1 MDNNDE
7 ILQNLIKRIYHLE
20 QEVIRLGGEP
30 YKKENASI
38 PKVNEPVVKV
48 KEQLQKEQSVA
59 VTDTTTSKTSNKPV
73 NKKSNVENKI
83 GKNGMAIVA
92 SILIFFSLVLF
103 AGIAFSYLSD
113 ITKVVIMYL
122 ISIAIAAFGI
132 VKTTKL
138 DMEKNARFKTF
149 YTTIA
154 ACGIGAVYITD
165 LVAYFGFKCLPLIPF
180 IIMLVIWMV
189 ITMYLS
195 YKCSTIFAYICNI
208 GLIIATVLTA
218 VQFNSSIV
226 AFILYTIC
234 LAALYMI
241 LRQENFNKDSF
252 FFIQYPVVFI
262 LLSCAVET
270 GALSYTIFIV
280 LLVSVF
286 VLANLIYRIE
296 KKHIGT
302 NVAVVV
308 LNIAAFI
315 RMCIGLDG
323 NAMKYVVIGLII
335 GMMVMYFVRYYAENR
350 ILFYIVY
357 AITYVSAVFVFLT
370 TDMYITIALTP
381 FILLL
386 IAGFAK
392 KDMWIRLGGYFAV
405 ITSYMI
411 HMDFYESWGVFI
423 IYLIILMA
431 AGAAVVFISYSM
443 VDKYVITAILSIV
456 LFIAIDVLDFNI
468 CISFVSFGIMAFIT
482 NSEAYGRNLESKSE
496 ELISKIIGYIFSG
509 CVILAGLS
517 CSFNKNITPD
527 LYQVIIIMLIT
538 LAVSCINTV
547 KLFNIGIPEMLAG
560 FYICIKFSLW
570 IYTVLHRLEAA
581 SYVLSIVGIVVA
593 IICIVLGFKFRQKS
607 FRLYG
612 LIISMVSVIKLIL
625 FDISYDSNILRPVGF
640 FVAGVLCFAISFI
653 YSKLEKTIA
662 VEQEENS

>member
-30 YKKENASI
+30 YKKENDSI

-48 KEQLQKEQSVA
+48 KEQLPKEQAVA

-113 ITKVVIMYL
+113 IAKVVIMYL

-180 IIMLVIWMV
+180 IIMLVIWIV

-226 AFILYTIC
+226 AFVLYTIC

-423 IYLIILMA
+423 IYLIILIA

>member
-30 YKKENASI
+30 YKKENDSI

-48 KEQLQKEQSVA
+48 KEQLPKEQAVA

-113 ITKVVIMYL
+113 IAKVVIMYL

-132 VKTTKL
+132 VKMTKL

-180 IIMLVIWMV
+180 IIMLVIWIV

-423 IYLIILMA
+423 IYLIILIA

>member
-48 KEQLQKEQSVA
+48 KEQLPKEQAEA

-113 ITKVVIMYL
+113 IAKVVIMYL

-180 IIMLVIWMV
+180 IIMLVMWIV

-226 AFILYTIC
+226 AFVLYTIC

-241 LRQENFNKDSF
+241 LRQKNFNKDCF

-270 GALSYTIFIV
+270 GAISYTIFIV

-527 LYQVIIIMLIT
+527 LYQVVIIMLIT

>member
-48 KEQLQKEQSVA
+48 KEQLPKEQAVA

-113 ITKVVIMYL
+113 IAKVVIMYL

-180 IIMLVIWMV
+180 IIMLVIWIV

-581 SYVLSIVGIVVA
+581 SYVLSVVGIVVA